1 MKKIILALLILTTTT
16 TARVYAL
23 TAVYTVTKTTD
34 DGTAGTLRYA
44 IQNPGLYTSYSISIQ
59 TNGTITL
66 ASPLPVITV
75 PVAVNC
81 TDAAGITVS
90 GDNLYRVFEVNI
102 PTGTVSFKNLNIING
117 KGDGGGGG
125 VLAITSTSG
134 KVTFENCTFTGCAAT
149 GSQAYG
155 GTIESSADVD
165 LLNCTLTG
173 NSAAD
178 GGGAIEMLDPL
189 SVLTINHSTIV
200 QNSTT
205 TANIAGGIDLYLGKI
220 TMTNSIVGY
229 NSNGNIGSER
239 DISEDIT
246 NTKTQTS
253 SYNLYTTAPFAGTG
267 DLTNKSIIQLAI
279 SPLASNGGMV
289 KTMAIGLSS
298 LARNSGT
305 GTFATDA
312 RGFTRDANPDMGAYE
327 APTPTATTSPATG
340 IIESSAVLNGVY
352 DPKGIPDN
360 SAQFEY
366 GTVSGFYTHAVIAV
380 VEPNTF
386 VCSFSLTNLAPN
398 TKTYYRLAATVDGVK
413 FYGDE
418 LSFTTS
424 GITSVGNTNMNVVE
438 IRYHHDSSILE
449 IAGAFDFVEVYN
461 VAGSLLQKT
470 TAPSVRLTGNGVA
483 IIRIHSQDGI
493 ITRKI
498 VL

>member
-1 MKKIILALLILTTTT
+1 MKKIILALFILITMATQ
-16 TARVYAL
+16 VYAVP
-23 TAVYTVTKTTD
+23 AVYTVTKTAD

-44 IQNPGLYTSYSISIQ
+44 IQNPDLYTGYSITIQ

-66 ASPLPVITV
+66 LSPLPVIAV
-75 PVAVNC
+75 PVTISC
-81 TDAAGITVS
+81 TDAAGITIS
-90 GDNLYRVFEVNI
+90 GNNLYRVFEVNI
-102 PTGTVSFKNLNIING
+102 PTGTVAFKNLNIVNG

-125 VLAITSTSG
+125 VLAITSTTG

-155 GTIESSADVD
+155 GSIESSADVD
-165 LLNCTLTG
+165 LLNCTFTG
-173 NSAAD
+173 NSAVN

-205 TANIAGGIDLYLGKI
+205 TADIAGGIDLYLGKI
-220 TMTNSIVGY
+220 TMTNSIVGN
-229 NSNGNIGSER
+229 NSNGNTGSAR
-239 DISEDIT
+239 DISKDIT
-246 NTKTQTS
+246 NVKTQAS

-267 DLTNKSIIQLAI
+267 DLTNKSVIQLAL
-279 SPLASNGGMV
+279 SPLAGNGGMV

-298 LARNSGT
+298 LARNGGT

-327 APTPTATTSPATG
+327 APAPTATTTAATG
-340 IIESSAVLNGVY
+340 VSINTGVLNGVY
-352 DPKGIPDN
+352 DPKGIAVN

-366 GTVSGFYTHAVIAV
+366 GSVSGSYTQTVTAV
-380 VEPNTF
+380 VAPSTY
-386 VCSFSLTNLAPN
+386 VCSFNLTSLAPN

-413 FYGDE
+413 FYGAE

-424 GITSVGNTNMNVVE
+424 GVTSVENTGMNEVE
-438 IRYHHDSSILE
+438 IRYHHDSGILE
-449 IAGAFDFVEVYN
+449 IAGAFDFVEVYT
-461 VAGSLLQKT
+461 VAGNLLQKT
-470 TAPSVRLTGNGVA
+470 SEPTVRLTGNGVA